1 MVTDKVAVKI
11 YVYGSQATGLA
22 IEESD
27 VDLLVVVNGF
37 HQE

>member
-1 MVTDKVAVKI
+1 MITDEVMVKI

-27 VDLLVVVNGF
+27 IDLLVVVNRF